1 MVCLLASATEFQ
13 GSKVSEA
20 WDGEAFVAP
29 GKGGPGE
36 LEKTLFLGLRTPYPG
51 GTRCAERVPGREL
64 QGGERIIHG
73 RQKQP

>member
-1 MVCLLASATEFQ
+1 MVCLLVSATEFQ

-36 LEKTLFLGLRTPYPG
+36 LEKTLFLGLRTLTLVGRG
-51 GTRCAERVPGREL
+51 G
-64 QGGERIIHG
+64 
-73 RQKQP
+73 QKECLEESSGPTSKQTY